1 MKLDVKDFE
10 RKMQKSIEA
19 YENELKSIR
28 AGRANP
34 GVLDKIT
41 VDYYGSPTQIS
52 SVAQVSVPDARTI
65 TITPW
70 ESSLL
75 RAIEKAILVADIG
88 INPQNDGSTIRLSF
102 PPTTEERRK
111 ELSKQISKMGEDAKV
126 AIRNIRRDANDK
138 VKADKKNSVMTEDE
152 AKQSDKLVQ
161 DLTDKYI
168 KEIDVVVS
176 KKEKEIMEL

>member
-41 VDYYGSPTQIS
+41 VDYYGSPTQIT

-70 ESSLL
+70 DKSMLK
-75 RAIEKAILVADIG
+75 AIEKAIQASELG
-88 INPQNDGSTIRLSF
+88 INPQNDGAMLRLSF
-102 PPTTEERRK
+102 PPLTEERRK
-111 ELSKQISKMGEDAKV
+111 ELAKDIAKKGENAKV
-126 AIRNIRRDANDK
+126 ALRNIRRDANDQCK
-138 VKADKKNSVMTEDE
+138 DLKKAGSMTEDE
-152 AKQSDKLVQ
+152 QKTSEKEIQ
-161 DLTDKYI
+161 DLTDKYV
-168 KEIDVVVS
+168 KQLDKLTDAKS
-176 KKEKEIMEL
+176 KEIMEI

>member
-70 ESSLL
+70 DKSMLK
-75 RAIEKAILVADIG
+75 AIEKAI
-88 INPQNDGSTIRLSF
+88 
-102 PPTTEERRK
+102 ERDR
-111 ELSKQISKMGEDAKV
+111 EKQL
-126 AIRNIRRDANDK
+126 RNNQ
-138 VKADKKNSVMTEDE
+138 E
-152 AKQSDKLVQ
+152 
-161 DLTDKYI
+161 
-168 KEIDVVVS
+168 
-176 KKEKEIMEL
+176 

>member
-70 ESSLL
+70 DKTMLK
-75 RAIEKAILVADIG
+75 AIEKAIQASELG
-88 INPQNDGSTIRLSF
+88 INPQNDGSMLRLSF
-102 PPTTEERRK
+102 PPLTEERRK
-111 ELSKQISKMGEDAKV
+111 ELAKDISKKGEAAKV
-126 AIRNIRRDANDK
+126 ALRNIRRDANDK
-138 VKADKKNSVMTEDE
+138 CKELKKAGTMTEDE
-152 AKQSDKLVQ
+152 QKSSEKEVQ
-161 DLTDKYI
+161 DLTDMYTKQLDKI
-168 KEIDVVVS
+168 TDAKS
-176 KKEKEIMEL
+176 KEIMEI

>member
-10 RKMQKSIEA
+10 RKMQKSIDA

-70 ESSLL
+70 DKSMLK
-75 RAIEKAILVADIG
+75 AIEKAIQASELG
-88 INPQNDGSTIRLSF
+88 INPQNDGSMLRLSF
-102 PPTTEERRK
+102 PPLTEERRK
-111 ELSKQISKMGEDAKV
+111 ELAKDISKKGEAAKV
-126 AIRNIRRDANDK
+126 ALRNIRRDANDK
-138 VKADKKNSVMTEDE
+138 CKELKKAGSMTEDE
-152 AKQSDKLVQ
+152 QKSSEKEVQ
-161 DLTDKYI
+161 DLTDKYT
-168 KEIDVVVS
+168 KLLDKVTEA
-176 KKEKEIMEL
+176 KTKEIMEI

>member
-70 ESSLL
+70 DKTMLK
-75 RAIEKAILVADIG
+75 AIEKAIQASELG
-88 INPQNDGSTIRLSF
+88 INPQNDGSMLRPSF
-102 PPTTEERRK
+102 PPLTEERRK
-111 ELSKQISKMGEDAKV
+111 ELAKDISKKGEAAKV
-126 AIRNIRRDANDK
+126 ALRNIRRDANDK
-138 VKADKKNSVMTEDE
+138 CKAMKKNSEMTEDE
-152 AKQSDKLVQ
+152 QKASEKQVQ
-161 DLTDKYI
+161 DLTDSYI
-168 KEIDVVVS
+168 KKVDAITAAKV
-176 KKEKEIMEL
+176 KEIMEI

>member
-10 RKMQKSIEA
+10 RKMQKSIDA

-52 SVAQVSVPDARTI
+52 SVAQISVPDARTI

-70 ESSLL
+70 DKTTLKS
-75 RAIEKAILVADIG
+75 IEKAIQASELG
-88 INPQNDGSTIRLSF
+88 INPQNDGTMLRLSF
-102 PPTTEERRK
+102 PPLTEERRK
-111 ELSKQISKMGEDAKV
+111 ELAKDISKKGEAAKV
-126 AIRNIRRDANDK
+126 ALRNIRRDANDK
-138 VKADKKNSVMTEDE
+138 CKELKKAGSMTEDE
-152 AKQSDKLVQ
+152 QKTSEKEVQ
-161 DLTDKYI
+161 DLTDKYT
-168 KEIDVVVS
+168 KQLDKVTEA
-176 KKEKEIMEL
+176 KTKEIMEI

>member
-70 ESSLL
+70 DKSMLK
-75 RAIEKAILVADIG
+75 AIEKAIQASELG
-88 INPQNDGSTIRLSF
+88 INPQNDGSMLRLSF
-102 PPTTEERRK
+102 PPLTEERRK
-111 ELSKQISKMGEDAKV
+111 ELVKQIHKYAENGKV
-126 AIRNIRRDANDK
+126 AIRNIRRDAIEHFK
-138 VKADKKNSVMTEDE
+138 KAQKASEITEDE
-152 AKQSDKLVQ
+152 LKVAEKDLQK
-161 DLTDKYI
+161 LTDDSC
-168 KEIDVVVS
+168 KELDVLLAN
-176 KKEKEIMEL
+176 KEKELMSV

>member
-10 RKMQKSIEA
+10 RKMQKSIDA

-70 ESSLL
+70 DKTMLK
-75 RAIEKAILVADIG
+75 AIEKAIQASDLG
-88 INPQNDGSTIRLSF
+88 INPQNDGSMLRLSF
-102 PPTTEERRK
+102 PPLTEERRK
-111 ELSKQISKMGEDAKV
+111 ELAKDISKKGEAAKV
-126 AIRNIRRDANDK
+126 ALRNIRRDANDK
-138 VKADKKNSVMTEDE
+138 CKEQKKAGTMTEDE
-152 AKQSDKLVQ
+152 QKSSEKEIQ
-161 DLTDKYI
+161 DLTDKYT
-168 KEIDVVVS
+168 KQLDKVTDA
-176 KKEKEIMEL
+176 KTKEIMEI

>member
-41 VDYYGSPTQIS
+41 VDYYGSPTQIT

-65 TITPW
+65 AITPW
-70 ESSLL
+70 DTECDNSTNEEARFIILSL
-75 RAIEKAILVADIG
+75 
-88 INPQNDGSTIRLSF
+88 
-102 PPTTEERRK
+102 
-111 ELSKQISKMGEDAKV
+111 
-126 AIRNIRRDANDK
+126 
-138 VKADKKNSVMTEDE
+138 
-152 AKQSDKLVQ
+152 
-161 DLTDKYI
+161 
-168 KEIDVVVS
+168 
-176 KKEKEIMEL
+176 

>member
-70 ESSLL
+70 DKTMLK
-75 RAIEKAILVADIG
+75 AIEKAIQASELG
-88 INPQNDGSTIRLSF
+88 INPQNDGSMLRLSF
-102 PPTTEERRK
+102 PPLTEERRK
-111 ELSKQISKMGEDAKV
+111 ELAKDISKKGEAAKV
-126 AIRNIRRDANDK
+126 ALRNIRRDANDK
-138 VKADKKNSVMTEDE
+138 CKELKKAGTMTEDE
-152 AKQSDKLVQ
+152 QKSSEKEVQ
-161 DLTDKYI
+161 DLTDTYTKQLDKI
-168 KEIDVVVS
+168 TDAKS
-176 KKEKEIMEL
+176 KEIMEI

>member
-70 ESSLL
+70 DKTMLK
-75 RAIEKAILVADIG
+75 AIEKAIQASELG
-88 INPQNDGSTIRLSF
+88 INPQNDGSMLRLSF
-102 PPTTEERRK
+102 PPLTEERRK
-111 ELSKQISKMGEDAKV
+111 ELAKDISKKGEAAKV
-126 AIRNIRRDANDK
+126 ALRNIRRDANDK
-138 VKADKKNSVMTEDE
+138 CKELKKAGTMTEDE
-152 AKQSDKLVQ
+152 QKTSEKEVQ
-161 DLTDKYI
+161 DLTDKNTKQLDKI
-168 KEIDVVVS
+168 TDAKS
-176 KKEKEIMEL
+176 KEIMEI

>member
-70 ESSLL
+70 DKTMLK
-75 RAIEKAILVADIG
+75 AIEKAIQASELG
-88 INPQNDGSTIRLSF
+88 INPQNDGSMLRLSF
-102 PPTTEERRK
+102 PPLTEERRK
-111 ELSKQISKMGEDAKV
+111 ELAKDISKKGEPAKV
-126 AIRNIRRDANDK
+126 ALRNSRRDANDK
-138 VKADKKNSVMTEDE
+138 CKELKKAGTMTEDE
-152 AKQSDKLVQ
+152 QKSSEKEVQ
-161 DLTDKYI
+161 DLTDKYTKQLDKI
-168 KEIDVVVS
+168 TAAKS
-176 KKEKEIMEL
+176 KEIMEI